1 LPEIIGYIIGVISV
15 VIATYSIIRQ
25 WKLETKLKEKE
36 RLKKLTE
43 NLKGVINALDVL
55 CETIEN
61 PSTDE
66 DLEFQ
71 IEAFSDKVVSEAFN
85 RKTHVVEVTNPMER
99 YRWVEKGGEEKKEI
113 EYLPF
118 EKGKALEYFE
128 ASHNESSKEHVS
140 MSTYVGESIGFDL
153 FVPMRY
159 LSWYYGGLKK
169 MEEFTDIIENFSGG
183 LLNELKDRYSKI
195 SEVMINSALESE
207 KLKVNI
213 KKFKKSQDIGLWVY
227 HQIIGYEELKQHLSK
242 LNNLKMRL
250 EKLRNDV
257 TISSYA

>member
-1 LPEIIGYIIGVISV
+1 MPEIIGYIIGVISV

-113 EYLPF
+113 EYFPF
-118 EKGKALEYFE
+118 
-128 ASHNESSKEHVS
+128 
-140 MSTYVGESIGFDL
+140 
-153 FVPMRY
+153 
-159 LSWYYGGLKK
+159 
-169 MEEFTDIIENFSGG
+169 
-183 LLNELKDRYSKI
+183 
-195 SEVMINSALESE
+195 
-207 KLKVNI
+207 
-213 KKFKKSQDIGLWVY
+213 
-227 HQIIGYEELKQHLSK
+227 
-242 LNNLKMRL
+242 
-250 EKLRNDV
+250 
-257 TISSYA
+257 